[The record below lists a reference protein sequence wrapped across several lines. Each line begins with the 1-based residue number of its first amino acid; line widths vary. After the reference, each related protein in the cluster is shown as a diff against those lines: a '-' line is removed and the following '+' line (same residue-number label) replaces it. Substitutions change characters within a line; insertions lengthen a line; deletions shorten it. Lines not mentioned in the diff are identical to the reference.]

1 MSEQNITCVN
11 VFKSQDKDM
20 IKEFTKAWA
29 ELINQA
35 EKRKSQI
42 VNAK

>member
-1 MSEQNITCVN
+1 MREPNITCVN
-11 VFKSQDKDM
+11 VFKSQNEDM

-42 VNAK
+42 VNVK